1 MSTCVICRSVI
12 ITVEYCQGFKETHIA
27 MDTQEEKQKVAATP
41 CEVCGGRMGGAVTKG
56 LNL

>member
-1 MSTCVICRSVI
+1 
-12 ITVEYCQGFKETHIA
+12 

-41 CEVCGGRMGGAVTKG
+41 CEVCGGMGGAVNKD

>member
-1 MSTCVICRSVI
+1 M
-12 ITVEYCQGFKETHIA
+12 EYCQGFKETHIA